1 MILFVL
7 FFILLVIIVLTRPRK
22 YSWEDFSSRFGR
34 YTGEFGLYDLKKWTE
49 ECTYPSKKITDTYD
63 VIFKHEPNE
72 DTTYMLKVAALNAT
86 GGELDIINYVRPLVE
101 KYDYKNIIVRIQ
113 TNPWRN
119 APHFDAMDQVAYML
133 DGEKRWLFW
142 NVEFKDTSEALSF
155 RDDINNLDYEQMELY
170 LQTKNIP
177 YEKKR
182 MRPHDRFFIT
192 RGTWHY
198 VENIQKTRGCIMI
211 NVHLKQESEYID
223 QKFKEMW
230 PIQHERCMNNTYY

>member
-1 MILFVL
+1 V
-7 FFILLVIIVLTRPRK
+7 FILTRPVK
-22 YSWEDFSSRFGR
+22 YSWSDFSNRFGE
-34 YTGEFGLYDLKKWTE
+34 YVGEFGLYDLKKHTT
-49 ECTYPSKKITDTYD
+49 ECTYPDRKITDKYN
-63 VIFKHEPNE
+63 VLFNHKNN
-72 DTTYMLKVAALNAT
+72 DTITYMLKLASLNAK
-86 GGELDIINYVRPLVE
+86 GKENDIIEYIKPLVK
-101 KYDYKNIIVRIQ
+101 KYEYNNLIVRIQ

-142 NVEFKDTSEALSF
+142 NVDFKDTSEALSF

-182 MRPHDRFFIT
+182 MKPLDTFFIT

-198 VENIQKTRGCIMI
+198 VENINKTVGCIML
-211 NVHLKQESEYID
+211 NVHLKKESEHID
-223 QKFKEMW
+223 KKFKELW